1 MRTLLAIHEMQIF
14 QLLLDGASIPAGQL
28 CQLVDRLQHLSVS
41 HSCQPASCGALRE
54 QFIFLLTTVEP
65 TRDHFE
71 AWEGSGIF
79 FVHCSAPFE
88 PFAKVDNWHIHL

>member
-41 HSCQPASCGALRE
+41 HSCQQSSCGAVRE
-54 QFIFLLTTVEP
+54 PHVCKNAPVEI
-65 TRDHFE
+65 TRHDHHRL
-71 AWEGSGIF
+71 EGP
-79 FVHCSAPFE
+79 ALE
-88 PFAKVDNWHIHL
+88 P